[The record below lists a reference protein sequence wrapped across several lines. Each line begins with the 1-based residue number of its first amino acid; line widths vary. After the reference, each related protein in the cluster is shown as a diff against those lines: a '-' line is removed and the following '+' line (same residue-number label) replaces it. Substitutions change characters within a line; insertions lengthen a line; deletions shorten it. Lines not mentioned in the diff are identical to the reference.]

1 MYGGEMLYGSH
12 LYGEVKSGSEIN
24 GNIMQGYGAAQ
35 ERVGR
40 WLNECS
46 STSVP

>member
-12 LYGEVKSGSEIN
+12 LCGEAKSSSEIN
-24 GNIMQGYGAAQ
+24 GNAMRGYEATQ

-46 STSVP
+46 STSMQ